1 MITASIVTY
10 HTSFDELSRVI
21 HCVLESSVTFLYVI
35 DNSSNDK
42 LREVT
47 ALSDKIKY
55 IHSINLGYGSGHNIA
70 IREAMAKGAKY
81 HAVINPDIYFEKG
94 TLEELACYMDNHLDV
109 AQVMPR
115 VVYPDGS
122 LQYLCKMIP
131 TPMDLIF

>member
-55 IHSINLGYGSGHNIA
+55 IHSINLDRKS
-70 IREAMAKGAKY
+70 
-81 HAVINPDIYFEKG
+81 
-94 TLEELACYMDNHLDV
+94 
-109 AQVMPR
+109 
-115 VVYPDGS
+115 VV
-122 LQYLCKMIP
+122 
-131 TPMDLIF
+131 